1 MNNDS
6 EKALYLGLGGTG
18 RELGAHHARVSA
30 SIDSLLLKMGSELAS
45 ASSAGRWFHSRMV
58 LFMSECLISSVL
70 LDHLRDLR
78 WCDAL
83 VLESAHCSP
92 SKSGVTATSPCIILH
107 MGTRRWDFLCCS
119 KVCHLRS
126 LASWETLTC
135 LWGLFP
141 HTQCGSYIVA
151 AYSALD
157 LTRLK

>member
-30 SIDSLLLKMGSELAS
+30 SIDSLLLKMRSELAS

-107 MGTRRWDFLCCS
+107 MGQGAGISYAALKSAT
-119 KVCHLRS
+119 
-126 LASWETLTC
+126 
-135 LWGLFP
+135 WGPWLVERHWPAFGGSS
-141 HTQCGSYIVA
+141 HTPSVGPI
-151 AYSALD
+151 
-157 LTRLK
+157 